1 MDQVAEEG
9 VLSPKSLAQ
18 LISNERS
25 AREKALAETAKMQEW
40 RLVHFAEEFTQRL
53 GNLEKHLHTANPVLC
68 HPLVEMK
75 RQLELSEVHSQENE
89 RLHLQNTRLTEVM
102 QLLDETDRR
111 LTELTEWV
119 DVQRAG
125 QGKDQHHPAVGC
137 RLQECERRIFC
148 VESRLGSVES
158 QLAQMS
164 SHCGRLQHV
173 ENLIGRST
181 LSAGAPKHMLGYR
194 TTCVETL
201 HVSVSLSPTRL
212 RMASPVKFSSTLG
225 RAHNTSPIR
234 SDAALKGSYFNE
246 LHTLG

>member
-9 VLSPKSLAQ
+9 VLSPRSLAR

-40 RLVHFAEEFTQRL
+40 RLVHFAEDFTQRL
-53 GNLEKHLHTANPVLC
+53 ANLEKHLHTANPVLC

-75 RQLELSEVHSQENE
+75 RQLELSEVHSQEKE

-111 LTELTEWV
+111 LTELTEWI
-119 DVQRAG
+119 DVQRAS
-125 QGKDQHHPAVGC
+125 QAKDQHHPSFGC

-148 VESRLGSVES
+148 VETRDGSVES

-164 SHCGRLQHV
+164 SHHGRLQYV

-181 LSAGAPKHMLGYR
+181 FSAPKHVLGHR
-194 TTCVETL
+194 TACNETL
-201 HVSVSLSPTRL
+201 PASVSLSPTRL
-212 RMASPVKFSSTLG
+212 CTASPVRFSPTLG
-225 RAHNTSPIR
+225 RTHETSPIR

-246 LHTLG
+246 SHTLG